1 MRFFSYAQLHP
12 RPTPRPNHSQVLLR
26 HLPIPPPDPLR
37 KLPAQHRNQT
47 EDTRQERPGLST
59 DPGWEGSPEGWMKSP
74 LAVTGS
80 LYRHG
85 WRHCFKIGF
94 DLTNE
99 WEGILVNAT
108 FDLHK
113 MIN

>member
-1 MRFFSYAQLHP
+1 
-12 RPTPRPNHSQVLLR
+12 
-26 HLPIPPPDPLR
+26 
-37 KLPAQHRNQT
+37 
-47 EDTRQERPGLST
+47 
-59 DPGWEGSPEGWMKSP
+59 MKSP

-85 WRHCFKIGF
+85 WHCFKIGF
-94 DLTNE
+94 DLTSE
-99 WEGILVNAT
+99 WEGIIVNAT